1 MKQDKL
7 TVKRDLLTS
16 LAKGFYNFGAFLQNA
31 DIKDLKMVVEKG
43 LIIKL
48 GSSPSKFLFE
58 KPFIKAS
65 ETLVLKR
72 KSLNFK
78 KI

>member
-1 MKQDKL
+1 MQTLKTK
-7 TVKRDLLTS
+7 
-16 LAKGFYNFGAFLQNA
+16 
-31 DIKDLKMVVEKG
+31 KMVVEKG

-48 GSSPSKFLFE
+48 GSSPSKFLFK

>member
-1 MKQDKL
+1 MQTLKTK
-7 TVKRDLLTS
+7 
-16 LAKGFYNFGAFLQNA
+16 
-31 DIKDLKMVVEKG
+31 KMVVEKG

-48 GSSPSKFLFE
+48 GSSPSKFLCE
-58 KPFIKAS
+58 KLFIKAS

>member
-31 DIKDLKMVVEKG
+31 DIKDQKKWL
-43 LIIKL
+43 
-48 GSSPSKFLFE
+48 SKR
-58 KPFIKAS
+58 A
-65 ETLVLKR
+65 
-72 KSLNFK
+72 
-78 KI
+78 

>member
-1 MKQDKL
+1 MQTLK
-7 TVKRDLLTS
+7 TE
-16 LAKGFYNFGAFLQNA
+16 
-31 DIKDLKMVVEKG
+31 KMVVEKG

>member
-31 DIKDLKMVVEKG
+31 DIKDQKNEKG

>member
-16 LAKGFYNFGAFLQNA
+16 LAKGFYNFGDFFKMQTL
-31 DIKDLKMVVEKG
+31 KTKKMVVEKG

-72 KSLNFK
+72 KSINFK

>member
-16 LAKGFYNFGAFLQNA
+16 LAKGFYNFGAFFKMQTL
-31 DIKDLKMVVEKG
+31 KTKKMVVEKG

>member
-1 MKQDKL
+1 MQTLMKDKKL
-7 TVKRDLLTS
+7 VL
-16 LAKGFYNFGAFLQNA
+16 
-31 DIKDLKMVVEKG
+31 EKG

-48 GSSPSKFLFE
+48 SSSPSKCLCE

>member
-1 MKQDKL
+1 MQTLKTK
-7 TVKRDLLTS
+7 
-16 LAKGFYNFGAFLQNA
+16 
-31 DIKDLKMVVEKG
+31 KMVVEKG

-48 GSSPSKFLFE
+48 GSSPSKFLCE
-58 KPFIKAS
+58 KLFIKAS

-78 KI
+78 KYNQDMIFLPKR